1 MGSTSPEGA
10 LPQAAV
16 TAKLPMD
23 PTNATQATWEN
34 RYARL
39 AQRVG
44 LDPDDP
50 VLVAL
55 SGGADSVLLLELA
68 HRARPRPS
76 ICAVHVDH
84 GLREE
89 ESDGDA
95 AFCAKLCAERGVPF
109 VRRRVHLDPDP
120 SGLEARAR
128 TARYG
133 ALAEEAARVG
143 ASCVLT
149 GHHADDHLETLLMRW
164 LRGTALEGLAGLK
177 PKVRLSLGA
186 RELIVVRPLIDM
198 RREEVH
204 QILTREGIAWRE
216 DSSNLDKR
224 FTRNRVRPRGQG
236 GRLAPQGT

>member
-1 MGSTSPEGA
+1 MTQRRPIE
-10 LPQAAV
+10 AAP
-16 TAKLPMD
+16 AAQP
-23 PTNATQATWEN
+23 AWEN

-44 LDPDDP
+44 LDPEDP

-68 HRARPRPS
+68 HRARPRPQ
-76 ICAVHVDH
+76 ITAVHVDH
-84 GLREE
+84 GLRDN
-89 ESDGDA
+89 ESDQDA
-95 AFCAKLCAERGVPF
+95 GFCAKLCADRGVPF
-109 VRRRVHLDPDP
+109 IRRRVHLDPDP

-128 TARYG
+128 AARYG
-133 ALAEEAARVG
+133 VLAEEAARLG
-143 ASCVLT
+143 AKCVLT

-186 RELIVVRPLIDM
+186 RDLVVVRPLIDM

-216 DSSNLDKR
+216 DSSNKDER
-224 FTRNRVRPRGQG
+224 FTRNRIRHGLLP
-236 GRLAPQGT
+236 